1 MYVVCHQAVA
11 QYFKPAPDSL
21 VLQYLQVGSSV
32 RVSQEHILPIVPTL
46 GDVMDQAGDD
56 DAGDSGHD
64 TG

>member
-1 MYVVCHQAVA
+1 VDVVCHQAVA

-21 VLQYLQVGSSV
+21 VLQHLQVGNAV
-32 RVSQEHILPIVPTL
+32 RVSQEYVLPIVATL
-46 GDVMDQAGDD
+46 GDVMGQAGDD